1 LIQFIENEYFIL
13 IQSWPSIGS
22 IATLVQGFMMSTVA
36 RPLDGVRILDF
47 TRVLAGPLATALLAD
62 LGAEVIKIEPPQG
75 DDYRAIGPMRNGESA
90 LFTVMNR
97 NKKSLVLDLKSPQAV
112 QTVHALAAQ
121 ADVVVEN
128 FRPGVADRLGIG
140 ADTLRRLNPAL
151 VYVSVSGFGQ
161 TGPMAHR
168 PAYDIVVQAMSGL
181 MEATGEPDGAP
192 TLVGEAVSDVVAGLF
207 ASWATLAALLQTRR
221 TGEGQH
227 VDVAMFDTTLAFLA
241 TSMARYLFTGR
252 PARRV
257 GNRHPL
263 SAPFGVYRAQDG
275 HFALAVLNGKLFE
288 ALTGA
293 MDQPELACDPCFASD
308 ESRSAHEPAL
318 RAAIEHWAARM
329 PVEAV
334 IAHLE
339 AAGVPVAPIWT
350 IAEALES
357 PQATARE
364 LLRPVQDARLPGL
377 RLPTQPVCFGGA
389 APNRVERAPALGEHT
404 GDVLAMLLGYGADRL
419 AELRDAGALGPS
431 EHFDSIN
438 QQTTT

>member
-1 LIQFIENEYFIL
+1 
-13 IQSWPSIGS
+13 
-22 IATLVQGFMMSTVA
+22 MSA
-36 RPLDGVRILDF
+36 PPRPLDGVRILDF

-75 DDYRAIGPMRNGESA
+75 DDYRAIGPMKNGQSA

-97 NKKSLVLDLKSPQAV
+97 NKKSLVLDLKQPEAV
-112 QTVHALAAQ
+112 QLVQQLAAQ

-128 FRPGVADRLGIG
+128 FRPGVAERLGIG
-140 ADTLRRLNPAL
+140 PEALRRLHPKL

-161 TGPMAHR
+161 TGPLAHR

-181 MEATGEPDGAP
+181 MEATGDPDGPP

-207 ASWATLAALLQTRR
+207 ASWATLAALLQTQR
-221 TGEGQH
+221 TGCGQH

-288 ALTGA
+288 ALAGA
-293 MDQPELACDPCFASD
+293 MGRPALARDARFASD
-308 ESRSAHEPAL
+308 ESRSAHEPVL
-318 RAAIEHWAARM
+318 RQAIEAWAGTQSVAQ
-329 PVEAV
+329 AV
-334 IAHLE
+334 AALE
-339 AAGVPVAPIWT
+339 AAGVPAAPIWN
-350 IAEALES
+350 IAQALES
-357 PQATARE
+357 PQAAARE
-364 LLRPVQDARLPGL
+364 LLRPVDDDRLPGL
-377 RLPTQPVCFGGA
+377 RLPTQPVRFGGA
-389 APNRVERAPALGEHT
+389 APNRAVRAPALGEHT
-404 GDVLAMLLGYGADRL
+404 DDLLATLLGCGAQRL
-419 AELRDAGALGPS
+419 AGLRAAGAFGPAPAS
-431 EHFDSIN
+431 PSIPRE
-438 QQTTT
+438 TTA